1 MTAIVG
7 VLCRDGV
14 VIGSDSASTSTTRSG
29 PMGFKTIETPSK
41 KISIIDDQIIVS
53 GSGEVGLHQ
62 RFCYIVDALS
72 KQNRFS
78 ADPIEVATQIA
89 QSTLQQFA
97 QTYIQKGNID
107 YGALVAFPSGAEFK
121 LCEFAIGSL
130 EPEFK
135 SNDRWFASMGSG
147 QPLTDPFLGFL
158 RKIFWPS
165 SNQNAPSTKE
175 GIFFT
180 VWTLLHAID
189 VNPGG
194 INDPIQLAVLA
205 NNGSGA
211 RARILEY
218 SETAEHTASVE
229 AAEEHLRD
237 YSRKL
242 SGQVQS
248 DAPSVP
254 NLE

>member
-1 MTAIVG
+1 MHSWRFLQG
-7 VLCRDGV
+7 QNLNY
-14 VIGSDSASTSTTRSG
+14 ASL
-29 PMGFKTIETPSK
+29 PF
-41 KISIIDDQIIVS
+41 
-53 GSGEVGLHQ
+53 
-62 RFCYIVDALS
+62 
-72 KQNRFS
+72 
-78 ADPIEVATQIA
+78 
-89 QSTLQQFA
+89 
-97 QTYIQKGNID
+97 
-107 YGALVAFPSGAEFK
+107 
-121 LCEFAIGSL
+121 GSL

-158 RKIFWPS
+158 RKIFWTS

-175 GIFFT
+175 GIFFA

-194 INDPIQLAVLA
+194 INGPIQLAVLA
-205 NNGSGA
+205 NDGTGA

-237 YSRKL
+237 YRRKL
-242 SGQVQS
+242 SGEVQS

-254 NLE
+254 NLS